1 MDQGLGELEKIERDI
16 DAVRGVESLYLA
28 VLFYGFFP
36 SVLLSVSF
44 SLARG
49 WDASVLIALAF
60 GIGAFLV
67 RPAGIHSTV
76 IHRAVPRREEGFTDR
91 KNYARG
97 RLRCCSVCA
106 PDISPFS
113 GIRVVPQ
120 SIGAGAVKMD
130 GEGPRVE
137 TTMAPF

>member
-1 MDQGLGELEKIERDI
+1 MDQGLGELEKIERGI

-60 GIGAFLV
+60 GCGAFWSALLV
-67 RPAGIHSTV
+67 YVA
-76 IHRAVPRREEGFTDR
+76 
-91 KNYARG
+91 
-97 RLRCCSVCA
+97 LL
-106 PDISPFS
+106 
-113 GIRVVPQ
+113 
-120 SIGAGAVKMD
+120 SIELYLAVKRAFLIRKTTRGD
-130 GEGPRVE
+130 AFAIALFAFLIFLLSLVSVLPLKVLGLGP
-137 TTMAPF
+137 